1 MQEDSN
7 MAREVFHVS
16 PAGDG
21 IWRVEAERSGS
32 PAPLFDDKEKA
43 INHAKGRAKAAQLG
57 HIIVHKRDGR
67 IEYENTYGED
77 PHQRKG

>member
-1 MQEDSN
+1 

-21 IWRVEAERSGS
+21 IWRVEAEGGGS
-32 PAPLFDDKEKA
+32 PGPLFDDKQQA
-43 INHAKGRAKAAQLG
+43 VHHAKERAKAAQLG
-57 HIIVHKRDGR
+57 QIIVHRCDGR

-77 PHQRKG
+77 PRARKG